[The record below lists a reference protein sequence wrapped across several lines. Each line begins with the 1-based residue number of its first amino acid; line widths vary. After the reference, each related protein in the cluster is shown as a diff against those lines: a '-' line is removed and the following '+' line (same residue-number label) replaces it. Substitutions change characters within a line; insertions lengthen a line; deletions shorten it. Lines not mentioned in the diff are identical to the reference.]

1 MSYLV
6 AVVLL
11 AAAAASGLRW
21 LRVVQREH
29 YLGGSATRFALR
41 WWTCDVANVVLIG
54 VVVLSLLAT
63 FISAYAGVAVA
74 IVLIV
79 GPFGLPLKGSTSSLA
94 WTDRL
99 KRLTTLAGAIY
110 LIIAVLCV
118 VALGGNTG
126 IALLGLLS
134 ALVPVVIDVACI
146 AAQPLED
153 KKMQPFIDQAQRR
166 LAAVSPRVV
175 AITGSYGKTSTKN
188 HLADLLSG
196 SVAVV
201 PTPRSFNNRA
211 GLARAVNEQL
221 VEGTQVFIAEMGTY
235 GPGEIADLCS
245 WCPPEI
251 AVMTAIGPV
260 HLERFGSLDVTLA
273 AKTEITTNASVV
285 VLNADDERLATLV
298 TPLQAQGKRVIA
310 VSAHRHDADVALI
323 ADGDHFSLTIDGE
336 LRGAVHI
343 PEGVQPSNV
352 ACAIGAAMAL
362 GVDLAAIIPR
372 IDALPAVQNRL
383 TVAVAPS
390 GVRIIDDTF
399 NANPAGAAAALRVLN
414 AQHVEGRR
422 VVVTPGMI
430 ELGEK
435 QREENER
442 FGARC
447 AEIADVVI
455 VVRRTN
461 RAALKR
467 GVERIGGCE
476 LRLEDSREEAVAW
489 IRKNLGPGD
498 CVLYENDLPDNYP

>member
-1 MSYLV
+1 MI
-6 AVVLL
+6 LL
-11 AAAAASGLRW
+11 ATAAASALRW

-29 YLGGSATRFALR
+29 YLAGSTTRFALR
-41 WWTCDVANVVLIG
+41 WWTCDIANVILIG
-54 VVVLSLLAT
+54 VVVLSILAT
-63 FISAYAGVAVA
+63 FFTAYAGIAVA

-79 GPFGLPLKGSTSSLA
+79 GPFGLPLKGSTSSLS

-99 KRLTTLAGAIY
+99 KRLTAIAGVIY
-110 LIIAVLCV
+110 LVIAAVCVLV
-118 VALGGNTG
+118 IGGTTG
-126 IALLGLLS
+126 VALLGICT
-134 ALVPVVIDVACI
+134 ALMPVIIDGACVIAR
-146 AAQPLED
+146 PLED
-153 KKMQPFIDQAQRR
+153 NKMQPFIDQAQRR

-235 GPGEIADLCS
+235 GPGEIAELCS

-273 AKTEITTNASVV
+273 AKSEITKMASVV
-285 VLNADDERLATLV
+285 VLNADDEHLATLV
-298 TPLQAQGKRVIA
+298 RPLRDQGKRVIA
-310 VSAHRHDADVALI
+310 VSAHRSEADVALI
-323 ADGDHFSLTIDGE
+323 AEGDHFSLVIEGNPKGT
-336 LRGAVHI
+336 VHI

-352 ACAIGAAMAL
+352 ACAIGAALAL
-362 GVDLAAIIPR
+362 GVDLEAIIPR
-372 IDALPAVQNRL
+372 INALPAVQNRL

-414 AQHVEGRR
+414 AQDVEGRR

-430 ELGEK
+430 ELGPK
-435 QREENER
+435 QRDENEE

-476 LRLEDSREEAVAW
+476 LRFEDSREEAVAW